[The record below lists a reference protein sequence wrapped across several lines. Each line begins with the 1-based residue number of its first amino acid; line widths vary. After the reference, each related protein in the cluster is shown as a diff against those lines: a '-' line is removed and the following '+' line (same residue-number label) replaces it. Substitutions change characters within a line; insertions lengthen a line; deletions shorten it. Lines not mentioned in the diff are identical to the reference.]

1 MKRAFAY
8 ARVSTGE
15 QARGFSL
22 EAQFGEIERFCSERE
37 IEIIDRYSD
46 SMSGM
51 KLTERLALMEM
62 LQRIEDT
69 RPDFVIATESDRISR
84 DTLQFGWINTHLSMK
99 GVKLLLVNESPA
111 DGPAEKA
118 FQRIRVVFSE
128 FETDLRQWRIN
139 RGRLQ
144 ARAHKRFM
152 NRPPFG
158 YVMKG
163 KEIVPDPTDMA
174 VVTKVFTDYC
184 RGVPIKQLARELG
197 LNPSSI
203 RYLLWNRFYVDSGL
217 RGRHELFLDEGLFY
231 SARELL
237 LRSKQVFQEQP
248 PLSGGDKNE
257 RFL

>member
-1 MKRAFAY
+1 MTRAFAY

-15 QARGFSL
+15 QSKGFSL
-22 EAQFGEIERFCSERE
+22 EAQFGEIERFCSERG

-46 SMSGM
+46 SMSGT

-62 LQRIEDT
+62 LQRVEDT

-99 GVKLLLVNESPA
+99 GVKLLLVNERPA

-118 FQRIRVVFSE
+118 FQKIRVVFSE

-144 ARAHKRFM
+144 ARAHNRFM

-163 KEIVPDPTDMA
+163 KEIIPDSTGMV

-184 RGVPIKQLARELG
+184 KGVPIKQLARELG

-203 RYLLWNRFYVDSGL
+203 RYLLGNRFYIDSGL
-217 RGRHELFLDEGLFY
+217 RGRHELFLEAGLFY
-231 SARELL
+231 SARERLTK
-237 LRSKQVFQEQP
+237 SKKAVQELP
-248 PLSGGDKNE
+248 PLSSGDKSENY
-257 RFL
+257 L

>member
-15 QARGFSL
+15 QAKGFSL
-22 EAQFGEIERFCSERE
+22 EAQFGEIECFCSERG
-37 IEIIDRYSD
+37 IELIDRYSD

-62 LQRIEDT
+62 LQRVEDT

-84 DTLQFGWINTHLSMK
+84 DTLQFGWINTHLSMH
-99 GVKLLLVNESPA
+99 GVKLLLVNERPA

-118 FQRIRVVFSE
+118 FQKIRVVFSE
-128 FETDLRQWRIN
+128 FETDLRQWRID
-139 RGRLQ
+139 RGRAL
-144 ARAHKRFM
+144 ARAENRFM

-158 YVMKG
+158 YTMNG
-163 KEIVPDPTDMA
+163 KDIIPDPQKMS
-174 VVTKVFTDYC
+174 VVKKVFADYC
-184 RGVPIKQLARELG
+184 AGAPIKRMAREIG
-197 LNPSSI
+197 KSPSAV
-203 RYLLWNRFYVDSGL
+203 RYILKNKFYVDSELNGKHEQFLKIKLFQWAQERL
-217 RGRHELFLDEGLFY
+217 RK
-231 SARELL
+231 
-237 LRSKQVFQEQP
+237 SKQVFQEQP